1 MEKAV
6 MIELMTDG
14 ALSIPKLLLDS
25 YAEIGL
31 DETQCMTILQI
42 FKYIKE
48 GNPFPTPNELA
59 GKMSC
64 DASKCASH
72 LRELVQR
79 GFLDIVQEKKGSVY
93 SESYSL
99 EPLWNRLISA
109 SLLSMTE
116 HDKIEQEDA
125 LYTIF
130 EKEFGR
136 PLSPMECESL
146 TMWLDDDAHSPEI
159 IKGALREAV
168 ISGKLNF
175 RYIDRILFD
184 WKKNGIQTLEQARLH
199 GEKVRSRLNVKTSTR
214 QAKGEQRQSTPL
226 PMYNWLDN

>member
-1 MEKAV
+1 
-6 MIELMTDG
+6 MIEMMTDG
-14 ALSIPKLLLDS
+14 ALAIPKLLLDS

-31 DETQCMTILQI
+31 DEAQCMMILQI

-48 GNPFPTPNELA
+48 GNAFPTPNELA

-64 DASKCASH
+64 DASQCSNH

-79 GFLDIVQEKKGSVY
+79 GFLDIVQEKDGSVY

-99 EPLWNRLISA
+99 EPLWNRLMSVHM
-109 SLLSMTE
+109 LSRTQ
-116 HDKIEQEDA
+116 HQKIEQEDA

-146 TMWLDDDAHSPEI
+146 TMWMDDDGHPPEI
-159 IKGALREAV
+159 IKAALREAV

-184 WKKNGIQTLEQARLH
+184 WKKNGIQTLDQAKSH
-199 GEKVRSRLNVKTSTR
+199 GEKVRGRFNVKTPAR
-214 QAKGEQRQSTPL
+214 QGNEQQRKTAPF